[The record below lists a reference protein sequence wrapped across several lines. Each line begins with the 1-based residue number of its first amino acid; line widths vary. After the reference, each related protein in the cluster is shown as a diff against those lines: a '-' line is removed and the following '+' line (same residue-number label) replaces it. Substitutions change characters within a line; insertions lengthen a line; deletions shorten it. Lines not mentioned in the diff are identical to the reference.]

1 MTRFLKITTAG
12 SLLFA
17 FTLFNAGMP
26 VVSYLCPLMSA
37 ESPACDL
44 SPAKAT
50 DRPSV
55 TNQVPAC
62 CEKIIVAE
70 RKTTPFVKVHAE
82 FRGSLQTVVLEA
94 IPVSDEISSP
104 ASFFS
109 LISDT
114 GPPGPPQPLFL
125 LNSSLLI

>member
-1 MTRFLKITTAG
+1 MTRILKITTAG

-17 FTLFNAGMP
+17 FTLFNVGMP
-26 VVSYLCPLMSA
+26 VVIYLCPLMSA
-37 ESPACDL
+37 ESPVCDL

-62 CEKIIVAE
+62 CAKIIVAE
-70 RKTTPFVKVHAE
+70 RKTTPFVEVHGE
-82 FRGSLQTVVLEA
+82 FRGNLQTVVLEV
-94 IPVSDEISSP
+94 IPVSNEIPSP
-104 ASFFS
+104 ASIFA
-109 LISDT
+109 LISDS
-114 GPPGPPQPLFL
+114 GSPGPPQPLFL